1 MEKQRQVKMLSIIA
15 LVVAVAGMTLGFAA
29 FSTTLNISSSATVT
43 PNSED
48 FKIVAYGLPEGYD
61 EALIQQG
68 NIAAIEEFTSTTSVH
83 PILGGKWNDTDMPYN
98 ASIGKISSTNNSIV
112 ISNIHVEL
120 KKEYENAIYPII
132 IKNEGKY
139 DAYVTAEHIG
149 ENICT
154 PKDGEMTPLMTEACQ
169 QIAYD
174 VDMIDSSSNEL
185 YFNEDK
191 FLLPKNDYLIVGINL
206 YNFYH
211 GDNIDMPDGAMDII
225 FPDVKFTFS
234 TTQ

>member
-1 MEKQRQVKMLSIIA
+1 MEKHRQVKMLSIIA
-15 LVVAVAGMTLGFAA
+15 LIVAVAGMTLGFAA

-61 EALIQQG
+61 EALIQG
-68 NIAAIEEFTSTTSVH
+68 NLIAIEEYTSTTSVH
-83 PILGGKWNDTDMPYN
+83 PVLGGKWNDTDMPYN
-98 ASIGKISSTNNSIV
+98 ASVGTISNVNNSIL
-112 ISNIHVEL
+112 ISNIHVEFVR
-120 KKEYENAIYPII
+120 KYENSIYPIV

-169 QIAYD
+169 QINYG
-174 VDMIDSSSNEL
+174 VELIDSSLNEL

-191 FLLPKNDYLIVGINL
+191 FLLPKNDYLIVAIGL
-206 YNFYH
+206 YNYYS
-211 GDNIDMPDGAMDII
+211 GNTVNMPDGAMDII

-234 TTQ
+234 TAQ